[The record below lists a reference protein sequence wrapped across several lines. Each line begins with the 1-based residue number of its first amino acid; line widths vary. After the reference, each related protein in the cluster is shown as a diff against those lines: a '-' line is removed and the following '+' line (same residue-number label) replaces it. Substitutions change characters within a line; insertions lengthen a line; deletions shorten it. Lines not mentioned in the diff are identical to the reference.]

1 MPPESVQ
8 EKVVVIV
15 GGGFAG
21 LSAAYKLSL
30 LAPDMTYVV
39 LEAGAELGG
48 RTVTGD
54 CSKDFGAGYV
64 GQLQNHIQ
72 FLIRA
77 LGIDT
82 VPTFLDQRRRW
93 IYHAPDG
100 AVVPFPGNKPLEFPG
115 VPNALFRLGE
125 LDLLALEL
133 RRNLREPWTLPKA
146 AILDAIT
153 VQDWIDDQRTRFD
166 PSDPLGKLG
175 MSEDTATIFTASV
188 RAAFSLEPKEIS
200 LFYLLYYAAC
210 AGSYSA
216 LVDIAGGEGTAEGT
230 RFRYGTQDA
239 INKLA
244 DAVGRANIVTGA
256 RVERI
261 ECEATGARVYTNG
274 HGVWRANKVIVALS
288 PAVSENITYTG
299 LPPDYAA
306 RQALCTHM
314 QGHIGRT
321 IKGFVRF
328 KSAIWREMPAPAAP
342 TCPATRGSM
351 GYMLSMADYRTFPV
365 GWTLDNVYEGDPS
378 GLDGCKDTRYE
389 LMTFIGGAAADH
401 WSGQSREDRA
411 RAVIAHLKA
420 AYGFADSDFYTSP
433 PESSYEERNW
443 PGDFAGVPAP
453 AAIMPP
459 GVLSNPTLA
468 SALRRPL
475 GQVHWAGSETA
486 IEWNGYMNGAVESG
500 FRAASE
506 VLEAL
511 AT

>member
-8 EKVVVIV
+8 EKIVVIV

-30 LAPDMTYVV
+30 VAPDMTYVV

-48 RTVTGD
+48 RTVTRD

-72 FLIRA
+72 FLIRS
-77 LGIDT
+77 LGIET
-82 VPTFLDQRRRW
+82 VPTFLDPRRRW
-93 IYHAPDG
+93 IFHDPSG
-100 AVVPFPGNKPLEFPG
+100 AVVPFPGDNPLAFPG

-133 RRNLREPWTLPKA
+133 RRNLREPWTLPNA

-153 VQDWIDDQRTRFD
+153 AQDWIDEQRARYD
-166 PSDPLGKLG
+166 AANPQLG
-175 MSEDTATIFTASV
+175 MSEETATIFTASV
-188 RAAFSLEPKEIS
+188 RAAFSLEPREIS
-200 LFYLLYYAAC
+200 FFYLLYYAAC

-244 DAVGRANIVTGA
+244 DAVGRDNIVTGA
-256 RVERI
+256 RVQRI
-261 ECEATGARVYTNG
+261 ECDATGARVYTDG
-274 HGVWRANKVIVALS
+274 HGVWRATKVIVALS
-288 PAVSENITYTG
+288 PAVSESITYTG
-299 LPPDYAA
+299 LPPEYAA
-306 RQALCTHM
+306 RQALCMHM
-314 QGHIGRT
+314 QGRIGRT

-328 KSAIWREMPAPAAP
+328 ATPRWREMAAPACP
-342 TCPATRGSM
+342 TCPATPGAM
-351 GYMLSMADYRTFPV
+351 GYMLSMADFRTFPI
-365 GWTLDNVYEGDPS
+365 GWTLDNVYEGDPT
-378 GLDGCKDTRYE
+378 GVDGCRDTRYE
-389 LMTFIGGAAADH
+389 LMTFIGGEAADY
-401 WSGQSREDRA
+401 WSRQPPEERA
-411 RAVIAHLKA
+411 RAVIAHLRTV
-420 AYGFADSDFYTSP
+420 YGFADSDFYTSP

-443 PGDFAGVPAP
+443 PGDFSGVPAP

-459 GVLSNPTLA
+459 GVLGNPTLA

-500 FRAASE
+500 FRTASE

-511 AT
+511 A